1 MSQIAELRALI
12 GTSNLQLSSKFSE
25 GDSCRAEKR
34 MADDLIVEP
43 VAAEE
48 LMENEGAN
56 DCVVVDTIDPPPPPN
71 EKGPRKCEL
80 SVDKIDNKVA
90 FGVVFDDEDMASTV
104 HGVPLKSEHAR
115 VSVDGII
122 QGGAQVPVP
131 IHGEIETVEQAVGS
145 LLSWPRDLITYAPNG
160 PTPVEWASK
169 NRKSYTRKD
178 LDVVRMETLGYI
190 EGFM

>member
-12 GTSNLQLSSKFSE
+12 GASNLQLSSKFSE

-104 HGVPLKSEHAR
+104 HGVPLKPEHAR

-145 LLSWPRDLITYAPNG
+145 LLAWPRDLITYAPKG
-160 PTPVEWASK
+160 PTPVE
-169 NRKSYTRKD
+169 RKRKVKEPAKKGELQIAQD
-178 LDVVRMETLGYI
+178 LFGHELR
-190 EGFM
+190 